1 MSDNRCTNCQRPL
14 MTPAERARVEG
25 NLLDG
30 LGPQPADPA
39 RCDGACK
46 PLLSEWGR
54 LFGELFR
61 SYPRGVVNRIA
72 VSIERFR
79 PGLGC
84 AWSVESP
91 DGQRVT
97 GNEWGGD
104 REEAEAAAKRGEP
117 WEPEELEKKMQSAK
131 NSAKSVLQ
139 QARAIFAELQRRDQ
153 GAMHDQVGV
162 AADRRGEMRIAAQ
175 VEAEVPDVL
184 WRILGLALRAQHDL
198 VDEMHARRLA
208 SADALGGEPDR
219 DAVSP
224 MDLAKTVYRLL
235 GINGDKRIMA
245 DGGRPID
252 IVNGGRIMSELFA

>member
-104 REEAEAAAKRGEP
+104 REEAEAAAKRATDKAARQWYTLPVDAARFDVSPLPAEIVESPAYQEGAA
-117 WEPEELEKKMQSAK
+117 LA
-131 NSAKSVLQ
+131 ARV
-139 QARAIFAELQRRDQ
+139 QADVEAV
-153 GAMHDQVGV
+153 GALRHDQVAGGARIREGV
-162 AADRRGEMRIAAQ
+162 DDRSRAAVLPAAS
-175 VEAEVPDVL
+175 P
-184 WRILGLALRAQHDL
+184 
-198 VDEMHARRLA
+198 A
-208 SADALGGEPDR
+208 SL
-219 DAVSP
+219 
-224 MDLAKTVYRLL
+224 
-235 GINGDKRIMA
+235 
-245 DGGRPID
+245 
-252 IVNGGRIMSELFA
+252 